1 MFEEQQQRR
10 VWNNV
15 QIGW

>member
-1 MFEEQQQRR
+1 MFEEQQQKR

-15 QIGW
+15 QICW